1 MATTASVS
9 ESGTGLCSLPNELL
23 LQILTYLPPVS
34 LCSLAKTCSFF
45 SQLTLD
51 DTLWHAF
58 VAQLRISSPAPYKSF
73 RELYV
78 SLRPHL
84 YLAPHLWFSTRRIG
98 GSLYVFRYNPQT
110 GNIEGVPLVGLRGW
124 NGPRSGTGGEGGYI
138 SDDDQ
143 TLSIATFKRPKV
155 RCFGNDPK
163 VKIVCGPDTYYDK
176 KTGLMVDRA
185 TGDTWK
191 SGEEGVVSLGRVKL
205 VPRDPRAETTARPKG
220 VNHISSYSEDDS
232 DEHEQLDVS
241 QLQLGIPTTPR
252 TPVRDNHDRTLWPP
266 SMIPSREYVRLP
278 PIGKGGAHSMADW
291 DVNVTSP
298 QELPHA
304 FPRSDSNAIPTYC
317 SSLFPEPPLTPLDES
332 FAFDHV
338 YVYRSMENSNVWAPP
353 TSCSVFQTVDLFTK
367 VHPSLY
373 TRQALSST
381 IEPEKANTDLGGVW
395 LGDYFTHGP
404 EFLLFQHPRKYNKR
418 LEVTKLTGDIN
429 VPRGEYTFIVPNIGH
444 DSEDGRSN
452 LPSSFVRYAQPATDP
467 KIWSGKPVYK
477 GQGQLAH
484 RGFTRRTWNEMEL
497 VVLDSGS
504 VPEKNNGEVAV
515 VWKVLHHAS
524 RARRVDVD
532 RLLFGHL
539 FSQPEI
545 VKDKMTGSGEDE
557 EGIIYIMD
565 EYGPVPRNMEYPLD
579 I

>member
-1 MATTASVS
+1 MATTTSAP
-9 ESGTGLCSLPNELL
+9 ENRTGLCSLPNELL
-23 LQILTYLPPVS
+23 FQILTYLPPDS
-34 LCSLAKTCSFF
+34 LCSLAITCSSF
-45 SQLTLD
+45 SELTLD

-58 VAQLRISSPAPYKSF
+58 VAHLRISSPVPYQSF

-98 GSLYVFRYNPQT
+98 GSLYVFRYSPQT
-110 GNIEGVPLVGLRGW
+110 GNIEGVPLVGTRGW
-124 NGPRSGTGGEGGYI
+124 NGPGRGMGGGGDYI
-138 SDDDQ
+138 WNDDQ
-143 TLSIATFKRPKV
+143 TISIATFKRPRV

-163 VKIVCGPDTYYDK
+163 VKIVCGPGTYYDR

-205 VPRDPRAETTARPKG
+205 DSRDPRPETSARP
-220 VNHISSYSEDDS
+220 NHISSENDS
-232 DEHEQLDVS
+232 DEHE
-241 QLQLGIPTTPR
+241 LQVGIPTTPR
-252 TPVRDNHDRTLWPP
+252 TPVRDIHDRTLWPP
-266 SMIPSREYVRLP
+266 FMMPSREYVRLP
-278 PIGKGGAHSMADW
+278 PIGKGGANSMADW
-291 DVNVTSP
+291 DVNITSP

-304 FPRSDSNAIPTYC
+304 FPRSDGNAIYAHDP
-317 SSLFPEPPLTPLDES
+317 SSSFLEPPLTAMDED
-332 FAFDHV
+332 FAFDHI
-338 YVYRSMENSNVWAPP
+338 YVYRSMENSNIGATQ
-353 TSCSVFQTVDLFTK
+353 TSRSVFQTVDLFTK

-373 TRQALSST
+373 TRKILSST
-381 IEPEKANTDLGGVW
+381 IKPEKEKIDLGGVW

-404 EFLLFQHPRKYNKR
+404 EFLLFQHPKSHNWR

-429 VPRGEYTFIVPNIGH
+429 VPRGEYAFIVPNMGH
-444 DSEDGRSN
+444 DSKVGGRSN

-467 KIWSGKPVYK
+467 KIWCGKPVYK

-484 RGFTRRTWNEMEL
+484 HGFTRRTWTEIEL
-497 VVLDSGS
+497 VVLNSGS

-515 VWKVLHHAS
+515 VWKVLHLAS
-524 RARRVDVD
+524 RARRVDVV

-539 FSQPEI
+539 YASPET
-545 VKDKMTGSGEDE
+545 VKGKVVGSGEDG

-565 EYGPVPRNMEYPLD
+565 ESGPAPRNTEQPFNA
-579 I
+579 